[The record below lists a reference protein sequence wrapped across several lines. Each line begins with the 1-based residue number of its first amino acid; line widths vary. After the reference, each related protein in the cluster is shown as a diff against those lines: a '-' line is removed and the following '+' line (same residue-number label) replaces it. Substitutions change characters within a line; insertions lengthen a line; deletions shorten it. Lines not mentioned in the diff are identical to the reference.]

1 MQKKSWEC
9 ICRKVKQQLQQKQI
23 QQRMCCKNCIW
34 ADTES
39 GKIFCTRNPCV
50 KLKEL
55 EEKQK

>member
-39 GKIFCTRNPCV
+39 DSLFECAQN
-50 KLKEL
+50 
-55 EEKQK
+55 QKN